1 MAFVPGH
8 KYDVFVSYA
17 HVDNLPLAGAGTA
30 WVSTLI
36 QNLKILLARKLGRDV
51 AEIWMDPRLAGNV
64 PLTPAILDSLG
75 ETATLLVILSTGY
88 LASEWCQREKNQFL
102 KLAEKRQHAG
112 SRIFLVELNKV
123 DLQRRPPEFADLLGY
138 RFWEEDVLSKKISIL
153 GDPVPRPEEPRYYE
167 RLSDLSHD
175 LAAEL
180 ERLKQSAVGQT
191 AVGGPAVFLAEAT
204 DDLETLRDEIKR
216 YLQQAGLRVL
226 PERWYPRDDPA
237 SFSQAMSADLQGSKL
252 FIQLLSGLSGR
263 KPVGLSQGYPGL
275 QYEQAV
281 KSGVPVLQWRSREL
295 DLDTVS
301 DEAQRKLL
309 EADTVWAC
317 GIEEF
322 KAAVVEEIRRE
333 PRPPPSRD
341 PVSAFVFVNSDAS
354 DRAFAQDLCDWLTG
368 HGVMVSLP
376 VFKGNPAE
384 IRQDL
389 EENLKGCDGV
399 IIVYGATPVTWV
411 RSQLIQGRKILS
423 QREQPLIALALCE
436 GPPSEKDELALMLP
450 NMSPLNCRTG
460 LNEAALR
467 QFIDRLR
474 G

>member
-36 QNLKILLARKLGRDV
+36 QNLKVLLARKLGRDL

-102 KLAEKRQHAG
+102 QLTEKRQHAG
-112 SRIFLVELNKV
+112 SRIFLIELDKVEMH
-123 DLQRRPPEFADLLGY
+123 RRPPEFADLLGY

-167 RLSDLSHD
+167 RLNDLSHD

-180 ERLKQSAVGQT
+180 ERLKQSAVGQV
-191 AVGGPAVFLAEAT
+191 AAGGPAVFLAEAT

-226 PERWYPRDDPA
+226 PERWYPRDDPE
-237 SFSQAMSADLQGSKL
+237 SFRQAMSADLQGCKL

-281 KSGVPVLQWRSREL
+281 KIGV
-295 DLDTVS
+295 TGTAM
-301 DEAQRKLL
+301 AQ
-309 EADTVWAC
+309 
-317 GIEEF
+317 
-322 KAAVVEEIRRE
+322 
-333 PRPPPSRD
+333 P
-341 PVSAFVFVNSDAS
+341 
-354 DRAFAQDLCDWLTG
+354 
-368 HGVMVSLP
+368 
-376 VFKGNPAE
+376 
-384 IRQDL
+384 
-389 EENLKGCDGV
+389 
-399 IIVYGATPVTWV
+399 
-411 RSQLIQGRKILS
+411 
-423 QREQPLIALALCE
+423 
-436 GPPSEKDELALMLP
+436 
-450 NMSPLNCRTG
+450 
-460 LNEAALR
+460 
-467 QFIDRLR
+467 
-474 G
+474 